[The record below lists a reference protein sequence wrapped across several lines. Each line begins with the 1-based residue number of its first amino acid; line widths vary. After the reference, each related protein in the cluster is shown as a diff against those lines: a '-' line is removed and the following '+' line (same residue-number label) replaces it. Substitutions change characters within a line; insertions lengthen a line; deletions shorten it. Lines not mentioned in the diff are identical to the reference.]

1 MKGLYLFWSYYMK
14 TVMNDFFL
22 LSFVDLDRP
31 HRRAPGG
38 GRGVKPTLFG
48 KIRDPPLKKK
58 RDPTL
63 EKPRGP
69 PPKKTSYFGPQAQIF
84 LGGLENLLTGC

>member
-1 MKGLYLFWSYYMK
+1 MIYRLPS
-14 TVMNDFFL
+14 
-22 LSFVDLDRP
+22 RR

-84 LGGLENLLTGC
+84 FWGLIARIYPFGL

>member
-1 MKGLYLFWSYYMK
+1 MGAHFKALDKGIAVAVLFATSK
-14 TVMNDFFL
+14 LAV
-22 LSFVDLDRP
+22 S

-84 LGGLENLLTGC
+84 FGGLIARIYPFGL